1 MTWALLTLKQI
12 GCNNMKYLSLTL
24 FLVFSLTAFSQS
36 ILLKG
41 GMVHSG
47 TGAEATLQ
55 DILISGNKIAKIGSN
70 LIISG
75 KTQVIEL
82 NGLPVTPGLISP
94 MSNLGIVEINA
105 LDVTRD
111 DESDILKAGFSIF
124 NAFNPHST
132 GIPWNR
138 SNGVTSA
145 ITSPGSS
152 SFPMFGLA
160 SYFVLD
166 GSLEIQ
172 GLRDIAMFGRMGSSY
187 GSRAETLTILESL
200 LELGQKAS
208 NTPIEEILAMRLA
221 DQLELQ
227 AQDIQALDNLVNN
240 DLPFVLETN
249 RAVDILQAI
258 ALKKKYGLNLVLSS
272 VEEAPMVINQLKASE
287 IPVIID
293 PMDNIPDSFDELG
306 SSLMLGKIL
315 DQAGIRVMFST
326 QRSHNYHLMRQGS
339 GNAVAHGMSYE
350 SAIRGMTLTV
360 AETFKLGNRG
370 SIIEGKIADIVVW
383 DADPLEPSS
392 FPQLV
397 FIEGKS
403 QDLISR
409 STRLTERYT
418 NKDKKPSSYKH

>member
-1 MTWALLTLKQI
+1 
-12 GCNNMKYLSLTL
+12 MKYFSLTL
-24 FLVFSLTAFSQS
+24 CLVFSLSAFSQS
-36 ILLKG
+36 VLLKG

-47 TGAEATLQ
+47 TGEEAKLQ
-55 DILISGNKIAKIGSN
+55 DILISGNMIAKIGNN
-70 LIISG
+70 LTING

-94 MSNLGIVEINA
+94 MSNLGIVEINS

-111 DESDILKAGFSIF
+111 DESDILKSGFSIF
-124 NAFNPHST
+124 NAFNPNST
-132 GIPWNR
+132 GIAWNR

-166 GSLEIQ
+166 GSLEIK
-172 GLRDIAMFGRMGSSY
+172 GLKDIAMFGRMGASY

-200 LELGQKAS
+200 LELGQKAGS
-208 NTPIEEILAMRLA
+208 TPVEEVLEMRLA

-227 AQDIQALDNLVNN
+227 AQDIRALNNLVNK

-258 ALKKKYGLNLVLSS
+258 ALKEKYGLNLVLSS
-272 VEEAPMVINQLKASE
+272 VEEAPMVIDQLQASG

-306 SSLMLGKIL
+306 SSLMLGKVL
-315 DQAGIRVMFST
+315 DQAGIKVMFNT

-339 GNAVAHGMSYE
+339 GNAVAYGMSYE

-392 FPQLV
+392 FPKFV
-397 FIEGKS
+397 FIDGKL
-403 QDLISR
+403 QDLSSR

-418 NKDKKPSSYKH
+418 NKDDKPSSYKH

>member
-1 MTWALLTLKQI
+1 
-12 GCNNMKYLSLTL
+12 MKYLSLSF
-24 FLVFSLTAFSQS
+24 FLLFSLNAFTQS

-41 GMVHSG
+41 GLVHSG
-47 TGAEATLQ
+47 TGESAQIQ
-55 DILISGNKIAKIGSN
+55 DILISGN
-70 LIISG
+70 IISRVG
-75 KTQVIEL
+75 NNLAVNGTTKIIEL

-94 MSNLGIVEINA
+94 TSNLGIVEINA

-111 DESDILKAGFSIF
+111 DESDLLKAGFSIF

-152 SFPMFGLA
+152 SFPLFGMA

-166 GSLEIQ
+166 GSLEIK
-172 GLRDIAMFGRMGSSY
+172 GLKDVAMFGRMGSSY
-187 GSRAETLTILESL
+187 GSRAETLSMLESL
-200 LELGQKAS
+200 LELGQQAS
-208 NTPIEEILAMRLA
+208 SMPIEEVLEMRLA

-227 AQDIQALDNLVNN
+227 TQDILALKRLVND

-258 ALKKKYGLNLVLSS
+258 ALKKKYGLNLILAS
-272 VEEAPMVINQLKASE
+272 VEEAPLVINQLKASNT
-287 IPVIID
+287 PVIID

-315 DQAGIRVMFST
+315 DEAGIKIMFST

-339 GNAVAHGMSYE
+339 GNAVAYGMSYE
-350 SAIRGMTLTV
+350 TAIQGMTQTV
-360 AETFKLGNRG
+360 AETFKLGARG
-370 SIIEGKIADIVVW
+370 TITQGKIADIVVW
-383 DADPLEPSS
+383 NADPLEPSS
-392 FPQLV
+392 FPEFV
-397 FIEGKS
+397 YIAGKV
-403 QDLISR
+403 QDLSSR
-409 STRLTERYT
+409 ATRLTERYT
-418 NKDKKPSSYKH
+418 NKENKPSAYKH

>member
-1 MTWALLTLKQI
+1 
-12 GCNNMKYLSLTL
+12 MKYFSLTL
-24 FLVFSLTAFSQS
+24 CLVFSLSAFSQS
-36 ILLKG
+36 VLLKG

-47 TGAEATLQ
+47 AGEEAKLQ
-55 DILISGNKIAKIGSN
+55 DILISGNMIAKIGNN
-70 LIISG
+70 LTING

-94 MSNLGIVEINA
+94 MSNLGIVEINS

-111 DESDILKAGFSIF
+111 DESDILKSGFSIF
-124 NAFNPHST
+124 NAFNPNST
-132 GIPWNR
+132 GIAWNR

-166 GSLEIQ
+166 GSLEIK
-172 GLRDIAMFGRMGSSY
+172 GLKDIAMFGRMGASY

-200 LELGQKAS
+200 LELGQKAGS
-208 NTPIEEILAMRLA
+208 TPVEDVLEMRLA

-227 AQDIQALDNLVNN
+227 AQDIRALNNLVNK

-258 ALKKKYGLNLVLSS
+258 ALKEKYGLNLVLSS
-272 VEEAPMVINQLKASE
+272 VEEAPMVIDQLQASG

-306 SSLMLGKIL
+306 SSLMLGKVL
-315 DQAGIRVMFST
+315 DQAGIKVMFST

-339 GNAVAHGMSYE
+339 GNAVAYGMSYE

-392 FPQLV
+392 FPKFV
-397 FIEGKS
+397 FIDGKL
-403 QDLISR
+403 QDLSSR

-418 NKDKKPSSYKH
+418 NKDDKPSSYKH

>member
-1 MTWALLTLKQI
+1 
-12 GCNNMKYLSLTL
+12 MKYLSLA
-24 FLVFSLTAFSQS
+24 FVIIFSLNTFAQS

-47 TGAEATLQ
+47 TGASAQIQ
-55 DILISGNKIAKIGSN
+55 DILISGSKISSIGN
-70 LIISG
+70 DLIING

-152 SFPMFGLA
+152 DFPMFGLA
-160 SYFVLD
+160 SYFILD
-166 GSLEIQ
+166 GSLEIK
-172 GLRDIAMFGRMGSSY
+172 GLRDVAMFGRMGSSY
-187 GSRAETLTILESL
+187 GSRAETLAVLESL

-208 NTPIEEILAMRLA
+208 IMPVEEILEMRLA
-221 DQLELQ
+221 EQLELQ
-227 AQDIQALDNLVNN
+227 AQDIIALNNLVNN

-258 ALKKKYGLNLVLSS
+258 ALKKKYGLNLILSS
-272 VEEAPMVINQLKASE
+272 VEEAPMVINQLKASN

-306 SSLMLGKIL
+306 SSLILGKIL
-315 DQAGIRVMFST
+315 DQAGIKIMFST

-339 GNAVAHGMSYE
+339 GNAVAYGMSYE
-350 SAIRGMTLTV
+350 SAIRGMTNTV
-360 AETFKLGNRG
+360 AETFNLGNRG
-370 SIIEGKIADIVVW
+370 SLVKGKIADIVVW

-392 FPQLV
+392 FPK
-397 FIEGKS
+397 FIFIDGKP
-403 QDLISR
+403 QALTSR

-418 NKDKKPSSYKH
+418 DKDDKPSSYKH